1 MIRNTKRTVIFVLGI
16 LFLIFGVIGLVLPF
30 LQGILFLAIGLMLL
44 SLFSP
49 TLREWLERH
58 TRKYPKLH
66 SAVLSIEQ
74 FIRRIVGE
82 I

>member
-1 MIRNTKRTVIFVLGI
+1 MIRNTKRTILIIIGI
-16 LFLIFGVIGLVLPF
+16 LFLLLGVVGLVLPF
-30 LQGILFLAIGLMLL
+30 LQGILFLAIGLMIL

-49 TLREWLERH
+49 TLREWLEQR
-58 TRKYPKLH
+58 TRKYPRLH
-66 SAVLSIEQ
+66 HAVLSVEQ